1 MREDTKTTFQKKK
14 KKMMKKIYRW
24 QKSSENVTTD
34 SWAVKLNYD
43 INTVRNTFIFFAT
56 YFVPASF
63 GYII

>member
-1 MREDTKTTFQKKK
+1 MREDTKTTFQKK

-24 QKSSENVTTD
+24 QKSSENVATD

-43 INTVRNTFIFFAT
+43 INTVINTFIFFAT
-56 YFVPASF
+56 YFVPAFF